1 VIGNAAYQHAAPLRT
16 PVADADKVSELLRKL
31 DFAVVELKDVDKVG
45 MEVALR
51 RFTAEIDGAD
61 LALFYYSGHAA
72 EVGETNY
79 LVPVSAKID
88 GARSLALDTIA
99 LQDVSTAMR
108 EAGAKV
114 QLLFLDAC
122 RDNPFESAFSPP
134 ASGGAARG
142 LAPVNSA
149 SGALIAFSTRPGEVA
164 RDGTGENSP
173 FTNGFLRWAAQP
185 NLDIRQVL
193 TRVRAQVL
201 TETDNLQVPW
211 DNSSLVGDVYLV
223 PKRPPP
229 RFEKLYTAVLGP
241 DSAAQ
246 PLGAPAPAQPEGG
259 PVEVTIEQ
267 APTRGRLMLDSH
279 AVLAGATISA
289 ADFAR
294 LAYEGAPDSPAD
306 VFSYRVTDA
315 WGNNAVGAVTISR
328 SAAGAAVAAARPP
341 EPVPSLNIVAS
352 GVSLIGLGP
361 NLIYRKPPAV
371 MAASAARGVQLAS
384 DLPLGQIMLGDRVI
398 DKGRSLDAA
407 DVARLK
413 FVPAI
418 GSTGKHLEARFVTAD
433 GSPGEVKVGIDVQMT
448 DCDRLAG
455 DRLDAQG
462 VSEGVLTGH
471 IDVAT
476 ALPACELA
484 HKAQPTS
491 GRFGYQ
497 LGRVYA
503 ALGRD
508 DNAMAAYRQAAASGY
523 VRAEYALGYHY
534 LYVPPVDA
542 AQGKDWLE
550 KAAAAGDVYATHMLG
565 QMYYEGRGVAKD
577 LAKARGLFETAA
589 RMGHTY
595 SMNALGRMYKLGETV
610 PVDLALARRYWEESA
625 SRGDI
630 YGIDNLGFVYLEGV
644 GAPKDPAKALTYFKQ
659 AADLGHP
666 EAPRN
671 IGILY
676 FTGEGV
682 PVDFEQ
688 ARKWYLIGLE
698 RGDAW
703 AAYNLGE
710 MHRLGKG
717 GAPDNAQA
725 AYFYAR
731 AAAAI
736 NRVEPSN
743 LARAELVKLNPK
755 EKLAALRLLL
765 RDINP
770 SNASASEP
778 ELPALAQRAAA
789 AKNLAP
795 AGASPDALLIA
806 TAQALW
812 LARNM
817 RADLF

>member
-1 VIGNAAYQHAAPLRT
+1 
-16 PVADADKVSELLRKL
+16 
-31 DFAVVELKDVDKVG
+31 
-45 MEVALR
+45 
-51 RFTAEIDGAD
+51 
-61 LALFYYSGHAA
+61 
-72 EVGETNY
+72 
-79 LVPVSAKID
+79 
-88 GARSLALDTIA
+88 
-99 LQDVSTAMR
+99 MR
-108 EAGAKV
+108 EARAKV

-134 ASGGAARG
+134 APGGAVRG

-173 FTNGFLRWAAQP
+173 FTSGFLRYAGQP

-193 TRVRAQVL
+193 SRVRAQVL
-201 TETDNLQVPW
+201 AETDNLQVPW
-211 DNSSLVGDVYLV
+211 DNSSLVGDVFLA

-229 RFEKLYTAVLGP
+229 RFEKLYSAVLGP
-241 DSAAQ
+241 DSSAQ
-246 PLGAPAPAQPEGG
+246 NLGLPAPAQPEGG
-259 PVEVTIEQ
+259 PVRVTIEQ
-267 APTRGRLMLDSH
+267 APARGRLMLDSH
-279 AVLAGATISA
+279 AVAAGATLSA

-294 LAYEGAPDSPAD
+294 LAYEGAPDSSAD
-306 VFSYRVTDA
+306 VFSYRVDDA
-315 WGNNAVGAVTISR
+315 WGNSGVGAVTISR
-328 SAAGAAVAAARPP
+328 AAAGAAVAAARPP
-341 EPVPSLNIVAS
+341 EPLPSLNIVAS

-361 NLIYRKPPAV
+361 NLIYRKAPAV
-371 MAASAARGVQLAS
+371 AGAAAARGVQLAS

-398 DKGRSLDAA
+398 DKGRSLDVT

-418 GSTGKHLEARFVTAD
+418 GSTGRHLDALFVPAD
-433 GSPGEVKVGIDVQMT
+433 GSAGQVKVGIDVQMT

-455 DRLDAQG
+455 DRLDGQG
-462 VSEGVLTGH
+462 VGEGVLTGR
-471 IDVAT
+471 IDVSA

-484 HKAQPTS
+484 HKAQPNS

-503 ALGRD
+503 ALGREGD
-508 DNAMAAYRQAAASGY
+508 AVALYRQAAALGY
-523 VRAEYALGYHY
+523 IRAEYALGYHF
-534 LYVPPVDA
+534 LYVPPVDV
-542 AQGKDWLE
+542 AQARDWLE
-550 KAAAAGDVYATHMLG
+550 KASAAGDVFATHTLG

-577 LAKARGLFETAA
+577 LEKARGLFETAA

-595 SMNALGRMYKLGETV
+595 SMNSLGRMYERGETV

-625 SRGDI
+625 ARGDM

-644 GAPKDPAKALTYFKQ
+644 GASKDPAKALTYFKQ

-682 PVDFEQ
+682 PVDFAQ

-703 AAYNLGE
+703 AAFNLGE
-710 MHRLGKG
+710 MYRLGKG
-717 GAPDNAQA
+717 AAADSAQA

-736 NRVEPSN
+736 NRVDPSN
-743 LARAELVKLNPK
+743 LARAALLKLDPK
-755 EKLAALRLLL
+755 AKLAALRLLL
-765 RDINP
+765 RDIDP
-770 SNASASEP
+770 ANASAADAD
-778 ELPALAQRAAA
+778 LAGLAQRAVAA
-789 AKNLAP
+789 RDLPP
-795 AGASPDALLIA
+795 AGASPDALLIS